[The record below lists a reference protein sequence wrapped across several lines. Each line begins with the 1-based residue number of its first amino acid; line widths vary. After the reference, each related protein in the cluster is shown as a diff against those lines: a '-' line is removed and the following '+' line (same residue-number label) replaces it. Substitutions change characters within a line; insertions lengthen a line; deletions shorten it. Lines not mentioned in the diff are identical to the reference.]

1 MTPQTEHQKRDWC
14 NKQDTEDLGREAGT
28 SLPSLLP
35 TTTTTTTGINCP
47 FKQHTEHYA
56 FGRRKGIKIH
66 SKQPTEKM
74 QPWLSREKKNPSL
87 CIYQQHQHMKQNLEY
102 LIEVTLPLGSHP
114 AQSSKLTIT
123 ASPTRLS
130 KEGAPRKVRKSF
142 PLIMFL

>member
-1 MTPQTEHQKRDWC
+1 
-14 NKQDTEDLGREAGT
+14 
-28 SLPSLLP
+28 
-35 TTTTTTTGINCP
+35 
-47 FKQHTEHYA
+47 
-56 FGRRKGIKIH
+56 
-66 SKQPTEKM
+66 
-74 QPWLSREKKNPSL
+74 
-87 CIYQQHQHMKQNLEY
+87 MKQNLEY